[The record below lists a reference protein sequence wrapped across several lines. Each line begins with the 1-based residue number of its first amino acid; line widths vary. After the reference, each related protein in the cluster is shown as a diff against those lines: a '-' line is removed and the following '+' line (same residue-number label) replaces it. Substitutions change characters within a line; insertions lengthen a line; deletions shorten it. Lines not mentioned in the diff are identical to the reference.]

1 MRFIYIENLTVSYA
15 NSTSLYKHFTD
26 LHNTENVQ
34 NRISVKIITR
44 ETDPVNLRLK
54 EAFYIRIQKQE
65 LNSRKERSELA
76 DLLFELCCCLF
87 SYFDVFYSSFYS
99 NLHNLH
105 FRFLRI

>member
-1 MRFIYIENLTVSYA
+1 MRFIYIGNVSVSYA
-15 NSTSLYKHFTD
+15 NYTSLYKHFTD
-26 LHNTENVQ
+26 LHNTENLE

-54 EAFYIRIQKQE
+54 EAFYIRIHKQE